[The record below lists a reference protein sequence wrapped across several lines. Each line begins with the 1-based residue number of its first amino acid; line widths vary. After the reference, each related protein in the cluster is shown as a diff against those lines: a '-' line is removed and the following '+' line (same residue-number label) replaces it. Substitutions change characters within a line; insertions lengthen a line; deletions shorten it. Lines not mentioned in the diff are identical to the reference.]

1 MEHTSEHKNSMIMGE
16 RIKMKFIDS
25 INHLY
30 LVTPNY
36 PIGVDPCASMA
47 HGDAL
52 FFSHLCIIVNRIL
65 A

>member
-1 MEHTSEHKNSMIMGE
+1 MIMGE

-25 INHLY
+25 TNHLY